1 MREEYGILDED
12 VYNFDET
19 GFAMGVARAGSS
31 KVVTASTSVGCI
43 MVIQPGNCKW
53 VTVIECINASG
64 WALPPFVILEGKVHL
79 TAWYKTTIPSD
90 WTITVSENGWTNDAL
105 GFQWIQHFDKWT
117 KQCTTGKYR
126 LLILDGH
133 GSHATPEFDQFCSDN
148 QIITLCM
155 PPHTSHL
162 LQPLDVACFS
172 PVKKAYGQ
180 LVQQLAHQS
189 IFHVD
194 KTDFLEMYEQAC
206 KAIHSEKNILG
217 GFHSTGLIPFSPEC
231 VLSTLTITK
240 TPSPPSTSHGQQ
252 ISLWTSET
260 PKNPAEVIKQ
270 MQLVHNT
277 LQHQSQSPTE
287 PLAKVAKSASIAWG
301 MVALQAEELAE
312 LRASNERLQRKKRQT
327 KQHLQSGGVLQV
339 QEARQLIQACEEVAQ
354 ARAAPVGQASCQQAP
369 RTCSCC
375 GSREHTACT
384 CNLVNS
390 AG

>member
-1 MREEYGILDED
+1 
-12 VYNFDET
+12 
-19 GFAMGVARAGSS
+19 
-31 KVVTASTSVGCI
+31 
-43 MVIQPGNCKW
+43 
-53 VTVIECINASG
+53 
-64 WALPPFVILEGKVHL
+64 
-79 TAWYKTTIPSD
+79 
-90 WTITVSENGWTNDAL
+90 
-105 GFQWIQHFDKWT
+105 
-117 KQCTTGKYR
+117 
-126 LLILDGH
+126 
-133 GSHATPEFDQFCSDN
+133 
-148 QIITLCM
+148 M

-180 LVQQLAHQS
+180 LVQQLACQS

-217 GFHSTGLIPFSPEC
+217 GFCSTGLIPFSPEC

-301 MVALQAEELAE
+301 MVALQAKELTE
-312 LRASNERLQRKKRQT
+312 L
-327 KQHLQSGGVLQV
+327 
-339 QEARQLIQACEEVAQ
+339 
-354 ARAAPVGQASCQQAP
+354 
-369 RTCSCC
+369 
-375 GSREHTACT
+375 
-384 CNLVNS
+384 
-390 AG
+390 